1 MLNWIRVA
9 VALLLAVTL
18 GVTSV
23 FGYVPVMIGSA
34 LVVIFIAFGW
44 PRLTDAP
51 QPHITSLML
60 GIFGIVGMLATWLAT
75 DPPYLEW
82 LPILAALGVLC
93 SFVLNLS
100 RGIDADN
107 AVANVSAHVAGVVI
121 VLSTCSWA
129 AAIRLAG
136 DRNAVIMG
144 LVAIML
150 AQCATAM
157 PWPGQVA
164 GPLAVILG
172 LVGAN
177 VIYWLDSQTL
187 DHWGAANLL
196 GIIMGLV
203 VVVVD
208 RMLGKI
214 SEAPYQ
220 AGTLHKSMRRQKTR
234 QWGVQLA
241 LGSTPI
247 AVGGIAVYMVERIPG
262 IF

>member
-1 MLNWIRVA
+1 MNWIRVV

-23 FGYVPVMIGSA
+23 FGYVPVVMGSA
-34 LVVIFIAFGW
+34 LVVVFIAFGW
-44 PRLTDAP
+44 PRLTDTP

-60 GIFGIVGMLATWLAT
+60 GLFGLAGMAATWLA
-75 DPPYLEW
+75 DHPPYLEW
-82 LPILAALGVLC
+82 LPILAALGLLW
-93 SFVLNLS
+93 SFVQNLS

-136 DRNAVIMG
+136 ERNAVIMG

-157 PWPGQVA
+157 PWPGKFA
-164 GPLAVILG
+164 GPLAVVLG
-172 LVGAN
+172 IVGAN
-177 VIYWLDSQTL
+177 AIYWLDGSTIE
-187 DHWGAANLL
+187 HWGAANLL
-196 GIIMGLV
+196 GLLMGLV
-203 VVVVD
+203 VIVVD

-220 AGTLHKSMRRQKTR
+220 AGSLHKSQKRQKAR

-241 LGSTPI
+241 LGATPI
-247 AVGGIAVYMVERIPG
+247 AVGGIAVYIVERIPG
-262 IF
+262 II